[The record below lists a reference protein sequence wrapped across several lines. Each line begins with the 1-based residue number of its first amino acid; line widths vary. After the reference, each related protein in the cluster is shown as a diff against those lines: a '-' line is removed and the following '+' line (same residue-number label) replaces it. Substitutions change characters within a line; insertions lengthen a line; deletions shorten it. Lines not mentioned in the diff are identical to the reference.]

1 VIGLGHATRQLRLP
15 FLLSVGAAGGSGMML
30 R

>member
-15 FLLSVGAAGGSGMML
+15 FLLPGPPADASGMML
-30 R
+30 P